1 MIATNEAART
11 AGVPMV
17 YCALCTGPR
26 LTGGIVGHWHKNG
39 TLLRDTE
46 LDDLAAHD
54 GEAFLQFGS
63 VRFRLTVETVVSRL
77 RRGVAR
83 AGAAVVLTLRQV
95 DGPQPS
101 GPIHLVEFVETSPLA
116 DTVACEGRQ
125 CGRLDNARRIA
136 DRTARRYVCGE
147 LLRKAQDMVGDR
159 AA

>member
-1 MIATNEAART
+1 M
-11 AGVPMV
+11 
-17 YCALCTGPR
+17 
-26 LTGGIVGHWHKNG
+26 GHWHKNG
-39 TLLRDTE
+39 VLLRDGE
-46 LDDLAAHD
+46 LDDLASRD

-77 RRGVAR
+77 RRGVGR

-95 DGPQPS
+95 GGPEAT

-116 DTVACEGRQ
+116 DSVACEGRQ
-125 CGRLDNARRIA
+125 CRQLDNAREIA

-147 LLRKAQDMVGDR
+147 LLRKAQDLVADDR

>member
-1 MIATNEAART
+1 MR
-11 AGVPMV
+11 
-17 YCALCTGPR
+17 
-26 LTGGIVGHWHKNG
+26 HWHRDG
-39 TLLRDTE
+39 ITLRDGE
-46 LDDLAAHD
+46 LDDLAARD

-95 DGPQPS
+95 DGPEAA

-125 CGRLDNARRIA
+125 CRQLDNAREIA
-136 DRTARRYVCGE
+136 DRAARRYVCGE
-147 LLRKAQDMVGDR
+147 LLRKAQDMVADDR